1 MVVVETLEAWGHK
14 NIRATNEKT
23 LEITRENWL
32 TKRGDCIIA
41 VNATKGL
48 SDLSEEFKRTAR
60 DGDAKIT
67 LELRVNSF
75 IEVIRGVGNP
85 LLTFR
90 SPISMVIRKSDYTCD
105 RTLMIHS
112 DKATSDLNR
121 NLVSLLQN
129 PGQKIDIKLVV
140 EL

>member
-14 NIRATNEKT
+14 NIRATSEKT
-23 LEITRENWL
+23 LEITRETWL
-32 TKRGDCIIA
+32 TKRGDCIVA
-41 VNATKGL
+41 VNAMKGL

-67 LELRVNSF
+67 VELRVNNLV
-75 IEVIRGVGNP
+75 EVVTGRGNP

-90 SPISMVIRKSDYTCD
+90 SPVSMVVRKSDYLCD

-112 DKATSDLNR
+112 DKVTSDLDR

-129 PGQKIDIKLVV
+129 PGQRIDVKLVV
-140 EL
+140 DL